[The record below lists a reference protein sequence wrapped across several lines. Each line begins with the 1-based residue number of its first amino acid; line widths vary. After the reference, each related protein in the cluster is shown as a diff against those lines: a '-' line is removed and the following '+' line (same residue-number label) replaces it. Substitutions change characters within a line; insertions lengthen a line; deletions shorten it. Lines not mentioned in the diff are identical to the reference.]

1 MEKNGKSVAL
11 TTTTTTTTKKAQQK
25 NVLKHTFLIGVV
37 VTNC

>member
-11 TTTTTTTTKKAQQK
+11 TTTTTTTKKAQQK